1 MEDRGAEAV
10 TAQPDPQYDVLS
22 ALQQFG
28 PGVVLTEAVY
38 GGLVAAYAAGG
49 FVSLDQAQVLAVTG
63 PLPPYPTELPRF
75 PDSNPQPRDG

>member
-1 MEDRGAEAV
+1 MTVD
-10 TAQPDPQYDVLS
+10 PDPEYDVLG

-49 FVSLDQAQVLAVTG
+49 FVPLDQAQVLAVTG
-63 PLPPYPTELPRF
+63 PLPPYPTGLPRF
-75 PDSNPQPRDG
+75 AESNPQPTDG